1 MRISDWSSDVCSSDL
16 RMAKSESEK
25 PGFFANNALRV
36 AAPENKVGISG
47 CDHVGLPARDPEAAG
62 RFIEQILGGVEFV
75 KAGYSVRDIELGRP
89 KHIFYHVGNLVVEVA
104 AQKQPETGP
113 HVAPTTHYQPT
124 FPPGT

>member
-1 MRISDWSSDVCSSDL
+1 
-16 RMAKSESEK
+16 MAKSESEK

-62 RFIEQILGGVEFV
+62 RFIEQILGGVEFI

-89 KHIFYHVGNLVVEVA
+89 KHIFYHVGDLVIEVA
-104 AQKQPETGP
+104 ERSEEHTSELQSLMRISSAVFCLKKKNENSNNKK
-113 HVAPTTHYQPT
+113 Y
-124 FPPGT
+124 